1 MKCNPDRYR
10 INPKSSE
17 GGRGQWKSDPRTQR
31 SGVSD
36 RPKKSLTPQCCV
48 RGSDISLL

>member
-17 GGRGQWKSDPRTQR
+17 GGRGQWKSDPRPHPPR
-31 SGVSD
+31 VRD
-36 RPKKSLTPQCCV
+36 PPKNSL
-48 RGSDISLL
+48 